1 MIGDAD
7 FAYAQA
13 RIQARHGTRLTEQEW
28 RRLNATHDVTQ
39 YMHVLRSTSR
49 ARWVERIA
57 PDMSSHVL
65 EARLRS
71 EWREYVREIARFEP
85 EAWRSAVAWAAF
97 LVDLPV
103 IDHLLRGGVV
113 HSWMAEDEIYAPLC
127 STDAR
132 ERERAVEASPIAAL
146 LHEARTGIPAPRAW
160 LAVWRRLWP
169 RAFPE
174 HLRGL
179 EAILRTVG
187 EHAAT
192 LRESVADSSFE
203 LRMDLR
209 QRLGTLFRRH
219 VETVAAAIAH
229 LFLEALDLER
239 LRAGLVRRLL
249 VESARTEPS

>member
-7 FAYAQA
+7 FAYPQA
-13 RIQARHGTRLTEQEW
+13 RIQARHGTRLTELEW

-39 YMHVLRSTSR
+39 YLHVLRSTSR

-57 PDMSSHVL
+57 PDMSSHML

-113 HSWMAEDEIYAPLC
+113 HSWMAEDEIYAPWC
-127 STDAR
+127 STDVH
-132 ERERAVEASPIAAL
+132 ERERAFEASPVAAL
-146 LHEARTGIPAPRAW
+146 LREARTGISAPRAW
-160 LAVWRRLWP
+160 LVVWRRLWP
-169 RAFPE
+169 RVFPE
-174 HLRGL
+174 HVRGL

-192 LRESVADSSFE
+192 LRESVAESSFE
-203 LRMDLR
+203 LRIDLK

-219 VETVAAAIAH
+219 VETVAAAVAH

-249 VESARTEPS
+249 LEPARMEPL